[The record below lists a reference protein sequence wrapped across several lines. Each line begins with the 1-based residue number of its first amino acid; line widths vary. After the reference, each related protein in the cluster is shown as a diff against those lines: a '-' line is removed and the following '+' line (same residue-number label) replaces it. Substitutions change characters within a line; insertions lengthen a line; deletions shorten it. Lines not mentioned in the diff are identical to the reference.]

1 MRTLSKDILMVC
13 KGWYNSDK
21 SRPNALKSYI
31 AEYIGCDEVV
41 KDDTVLH
48 FLRHTVNKFVDKN
61 VLLYT
66 LSNGAE
72 SLEYRKYT
80 PMEFLIDQ
88 YIGLIVNQ
96 SITHIDMSDYYEIR
110 KYVLGNDYKDG
121 EKFWWSKDKFGTT
134 DVYDDRQD

>member
-21 SRPNALKSYI
+21 NKFDALKSYI
-31 AEYIGCDEVV
+31 AEYIGCDEAI
-41 KDDTVLH
+41 KGDTVLH
-48 FLRHTVNKFVDKN
+48 FLRHAVSKFIDKDI
-61 VLLYT
+61 LLYT

-72 SLEYRKYT
+72 SLRYKKHT
-80 PMEFLIDQ
+80 PMEFLIDE
-88 YIGLIVNQ
+88 YIQLISSKLVLN
-96 SITHIDMSDYYEIR
+96 IDLSDYDEI
-110 KYVLGNDYKDG
+110 KQYVNDYKDG